1 MTPQLKNI
9 LAMAT
14 FGTIAIFVRG
24 VALPPMEIAFWRGAV
39 ALAVLWLIR
48 TLFYKKDAARI
59 SARQKALLFLSGMA
73 VGLNW
78 ALLFMAYEHTSVA
91 MATLAYYFA
100 PVLVIVLTPLL
111 FRERMTLFQFFCF
124 AMATL
129 GLVLVIGVG
138 STGGGDSL
146 RGILYGLGAAS
157 FYASVVLMNKFVREG
172 GGLERTILQFAGA
185 VTLLFVI
192 LLARGGFRIGGT
204 SVSSIA
210 NLLIVGIFH
219 TGLCYWLYFSS
230 IRDLPGQQT
239 AILSYVDPFV
249 AILVSTLFFREPI
262 LPAQA
267 VGAALILGFTCL
279 NQAAGDRW
287 KRGPKQQA

>member
-9 LAMAT
+9 IAMAA
-14 FGTIAIFVRG
+14 FGTIAVFVRG
-24 VALPPMEIAFWRGAV
+24 IALPSIEIAFWRGGI

-48 TLFYKKDAARI
+48 TLFCKKNPARI

-91 MATLAYYFA
+91 VATLAYYFA
-100 PVLVIVLTPLL
+100 PVLVIVLAPLL

-129 GLVLVIGVG
+129 GLVLVIGTG
-138 STGGGDSL
+138 SAGGDHL

-157 FYASVVLMNKFVREG
+157 FYAGVVLMNKFIREG
-172 GGLERTILQFAGA
+172 DGLERTMLQFAGA
-185 VTLLFVI
+185 AVLLFVI
-192 LLARGGFRIGGT
+192 LLFRGGFQIGT
-204 SVSSIA
+204 ASFPDIA
-210 NLLIVGIFH
+210 NLLIVGVFH

-230 IRDLPGQQT
+230 IKDLPGQQT

-267 VGAALILGFTCL
+267 VGAVLILGFTCL
-279 NQAAGDRW
+279 NQAAGSRW
-287 KRGPKQQA
+287 RRGPKEQA